1 MLSCACAITISGE
14 VIALGNLPHVV
25 LSHPNP
31 KPPARTASA
40 VLAGL
45 RGEGDVHDLH
55 LVLSRSSSG
64 VGIAQRTR
72 MQGGRC

>member
-31 KPPARTASA
+31 KPPARTATA
-40 VLAGL
+40 VLDGL
-45 RGEGDVHDLH
+45 REVGDVYDLR
-55 LVLSRSSSG
+55 LVPSRNSSG
-64 VGIAQRTR
+64 VGIAPRTR